1 MDAVIFILI
10 AIFLIA
16 KPDNVMSSNGSTA
29 ENVAIEPEDMTRVGK
44 LNDAFYH
51 DEDAFMVLAHSLGF
65 NNDNIE
71 V

>member
-16 KPDNVMSSNGSTA
+16 KPDNVMSSKSSPK
-29 ENVAIEPEDMTRVGK
+29 EIVATVPEDMTRVGK

-51 DEDAFMVLAHSLGF
+51 DEDAFMVLAHLLGF
-65 NNDNIE
+65 NNDNVE